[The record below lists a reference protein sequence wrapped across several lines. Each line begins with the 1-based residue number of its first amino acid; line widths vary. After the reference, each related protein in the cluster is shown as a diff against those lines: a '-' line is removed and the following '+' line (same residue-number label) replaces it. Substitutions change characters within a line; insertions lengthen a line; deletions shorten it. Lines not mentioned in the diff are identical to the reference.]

1 MEFSAELRVT
11 MAETVLAQRVGD
23 EMVLLDMSD
32 EMYLGLNDTAA
43 LMWEQLAA
51 GKTAGEAV
59 AAVLAEYDVDE
70 ATVQADLVAL
80 VEDLLSRKLVSAAA

>member
-1 MEFSAELRVT
+1 

>member
-1 MEFSAELRVT
+1 MEFQADLRVR
-11 MAETVLAQRVGD
+11 MAESVLAQRVGD

-59 AAVLAEYDVDE
+59 AAVLAEYDADE
-70 ATVQADLVAL
+70 ARVQADLVAL
-80 VEDLLSRKLVSAAA
+80 LDDLVARKLVAPAA